1 MEFNFF
7 WNIIYRMPR
16 KSKITA
22 APIEPSEYPQEGL
35 DVARHALVEKTDAEE
50 MTDFINKLNVA
61 DETPEAPPQESKG
74 TEARGASPLPEVPEV
89 AAKAKAKRASRAK
102 PKDEPKEELEE
113 EPEVEVT
120 SSSLDEVQAEVTIP
134 EEAKTVLTQSL
145 PEGSQTKGQV
155 TDQREAKADA
165 KVTCPDCGK
174 QMSAKTLK
182 YSHVPNCPTKK
193 RTDEKDTLTTPLL
206 RRESVLEEVIE
217 NEVQKRL
224 QNKRSERAARREEM
238 VHNLMKNA
246 F

>member
-1 MEFNFF
+1 
-7 WNIIYRMPR
+7 MPR

-22 APIEPSEYPQEGL
+22 VPIEPSEYPREGL

-61 DETPEAPPQESKG
+61 DEAPEAPPQESKG
-74 TEARGASPLPEVPEV
+74 TEAEGASPLPLAPSEPV
-89 AAKAKAKRASRAK
+89 ALKAKAKRASRVK
-102 PKDEPKEELEE
+102 PKDEPREELKE

-120 SSSLDEVQAEVTIP
+120 SSVLDEVQVEVTIP
-134 EEAKTVLTQSL
+134 EEEKT
-145 PEGSQTKGQV
+145 
-155 TDQREAKADA
+155 DA
-165 KVTCPDCGK
+165 KVDAKVACPDCGK

-182 YSHVPNCPTKK
+182 YSHVPNCPAKK
-193 RTDEKDTLTTPLL
+193 QNDTLPKDTYGAHT
-206 RRESVLEEVIE
+206 RQRESVMEEVIE

-238 VHNLMKNA
+238 VQNLMKNA